1 MLKEDGAN
9 GVRENANL
17 RKIKKFLQV
26 WRHQTNTRAEP
37 WFWFRLVCWAKTG
50 NTHKLHGRNPKFGS
64 AIYARL
70 NILNRPAFRRSKRFS
85 NLKFFPKTEVHY

>member
-17 RKIKKFLQV
+17 RKIYKILQV

-37 WFWFRLVCWAKTG
+37 WFWFRLVRWAKTG
-50 NTHKLHGRNPKFGS
+50 TTQKLHGRNPKFGS
-64 AIYARL
+64 AISARL
-70 NILNRPAFRRSKRFS
+70 QILNRPCFRRSKRFS
-85 NLKFFPKTEVHY
+85 NFEIFPKTEA